1 MSGSVYSWINN
12 SLMIP
17 LLQDVEAAA
26 SNGVQ
31 LEEIRPTDVTVEVP
45 SETVAETPAET
56 NTGCQRH
63 TIGT

>member
-1 MSGSVYSWINN
+1 
-12 SLMIP
+12 MIP

-26 SNGVQ
+26 SSGVQ

-45 SETVAETPAET
+45 SETVAETPTET

-63 TIGT
+63 TIST